1 MAQDPRGQRDEQSP
15 KPRIVQY
22 RNRRYS
28 VRLEPIY
35 WRNLERIAERRQYRL
50 GRLIAT
56 LAEEHKGGNFSSFLR
71 VYCML
76 EAERAFAARHLGTP
90 LTGLMDVLASCPA
103 PGLIL
108 SRHRTI
114 VSYNDAF
121 GDWLGPVDLSVIG
134 SNLTSLLQV
143 RTAKSLNEVW
153 EAMILGQESR
163 LSARVL
169 YVAPGRVNAAQANLL
184 ALHAAGGTEFYAVM
198 WLAFGK
204 PKAVAARPWQRGPA
218 E

>member
-1 MAQDPRGQRDEQSP
+1 MAPKSRGEREDQSP

-35 WRNLERIAERRQYRL
+35 WRNLERIAERRQNRL
-50 GRLIAT
+50 GQLIAT
-56 LAEEHKGGNFSSFLR
+56 LAEDHRGGNFSSFLR

-76 EAERAFAARHLGTP
+76 EAERAFAVRHLGTS
-90 LTGLMDVLASCPA
+90 LTSLMDVLGTCPA

-114 VSYNDAF
+114 VSFNEAF
-121 GDWLGPVDLSVIG
+121 GDWLGAVEVSVIG
-134 SNLTSLLQV
+134 ANLTSLLQV
-143 RTAKSLNEVW
+143 RTVQPLNAVW
-153 EAMILGQESR
+153 QSMIIGKESR
-163 LSARVL
+163 VAARVL
-169 YVAPGRVNAAQANLL
+169 YVAPGRVNAAQASFL

-198 WLAFGK
+198 WLALAK
-204 PKAVAARPWQRGPA
+204 PKTTKPA
-218 E
+218 PKNPG